1 MSDQPQN
8 PGPEG
13 GLEIRSETAPPSRP
27 VGSQRRSGVGKWG
40 LLKVGGVVLAAFL
53 VGYLFRGL
61 FSPGAGPG
69 GDGTATPAAA
79 GQTAEVWTCSMHPQI
94 RQPQP
99 GKCPLCGMDLI
110 PAASGEGDE
119 ATSLRELS
127 ISRESRELLNI
138 ETAPVER
145 RYVTATIRMVGK
157 VDYDETRLGYITAR
171 VPGRLDRLYVDYT
184 GIEVQTGD
192 HMAFI
197 YSPELYSAQ
206 AELIR
211 ARQAVQDRRTTSTA
225 MSAERMLESSREKL
239 RLWGMNEEQIRQ
251 IEQQEK
257 PTDHLTLYAPMAGIV
272 IEKSLQEGA
281 YVDTGTRI
289 YTIADLNQVWV
300 QLDAYESDLV
310 WLRYGQQVEF
320 STEAYP
326 GDVFLGR
333 IAFIDPV
340 LNPRTRTVKVRVDVP
355 NPHGKLK
362 PEMFVNGRVQAQVA
376 TGGRVMAP
384 ELAGK
389 WICRMHP
396 GIVKERAGDCDI
408 CGMPLVRTE
417 SLGYV
422 SADAEEAEPLV
433 VPASAV
439 LQTGTRAIVYVER
452 GDADRPTYEG
462 REIVLG
468 PRAGDAFLVRS
479 GLTEGERVVVNGN
492 FKLDSALQLAAK
504 PSMMNPEGSGGGG
517 GGHDHGGAA
526 TAGPA
531 ESGDAGADDHR
542 QHLPLAVGGQLARVL
557 AAARTL
563 IETRESGDREAIH
576 VAFRSFEEALD
587 VVEGGLLEGQ
597 AALLW
602 KELAMRLR
610 NDAVE
615 GRWAASDP
623 RLRQAIDRL
632 MVNVD
637 QLRERFG
644 LSEESGTLLAGGPFD
659 APGEFRTQLSRLWQ
673 SYLQAQRALAG
684 DDAEAARLAARQ
696 AREALDAVDMTLLK
710 DRPHDAWMT
719 VHTDFQAALD
729 RLDQADGLEA
739 QREQFENWSLAMTPT
754 IASFGLDEA
763 SGPVY
768 QLYCSMAFDNRG
780 ATWLQANQEV
790 RNPYFGATMLECAN
804 EVSLFWE
811 PGKEHPEAA
820 EVESLEVPAAFAEQ
834 VGLLWDAYQ
843 KLQAALASDDADNAP
858 GVAAALKKTLEG
870 IDDSVLA
877 GKARMT
883 WDREQENLREAI
895 GRLDK
900 ATDLNQLRAGFALL
914 SETMPAVLQSFG
926 RVGDGPIYRMH
937 CPMAFNNR
945 GAAWLQVNQ
954 DVRNP
959 YFGATMLRCADKV
972 EQLSVGERR
981 GTEGEG
987 HNHD

>member
-1 MSDQPQN
+1 MSDQPQS
-8 PGPEG
+8 PSPEG
-13 GLEIRSETAPPSRP
+13 GSEVRSETAPPRRP
-27 VGSQRRSGVGKWG
+27 VGSLRRSKGGI
-40 LLKVGGVVLAAFL
+40 LKVGGVVLAAFL
-53 VGYLFRGL
+53 VGYLVHGL
-61 FSPGAGPG
+61 FGP
-69 GDGTATPAAA
+69 ATRPATTTAAA
-79 GQTAEVWTCSMHPQI
+79 GGQAAEVWTCSMHPQI

-127 ISRESRELLNI
+127 ISREARELLNI

-192 HMAFI
+192 HMAYI
-197 YSPELYSAQ
+197 YSPELYTAQ

-211 ARQAVQDRRTTSTA
+211 ARQAARDRRTTSTA
-225 MSAERMLESSREKL
+225 MSAERMLDSSREKL
-239 RLWGMNEEQIRQ
+239 RLWGLGEDQIRQ

-257 PTDHLTLYAPMAGIV
+257 PTDHLTLHAPMAGIV

-333 IAFIDPV
+333 ISFIDPV

-396 GIVKERAGDCDI
+396 GIVKERAGECDI

-479 GLTEGERVVVNGN
+479 GLSEGERVVVNGN

-504 PSMMNPEGSGGGG
+504 PSMMNPEGSGTG

-526 TAGPA
+526 TASPA
-531 ESGDAGADDHR
+531 VSGAAGADVH
-542 QHLPLAVGGQLARVL
+542 QHHLPLAVGGQLARVL
-557 AAARTL
+557 AATRTL
-563 IETRESGDREAIH
+563 VETRESGDREAIRA
-576 VAFRSFEEALD
+576 AFRSFEEALD
-587 VVEGGLLEGQ
+587 AVDGEPLEGQ

-602 KELAMRLR
+602 KEMAMRLR

-632 MVNVD
+632 TANVD

-644 LSEESGTLLAGGPFD
+644 LTEESGALLAGGPFA
-659 APGEFRTQLSRLWQ
+659 APAEFRTQLGRLWK
-673 SYLQAQRALAG
+673 SYLEAQQALAG
-684 DDAEAARLAARQ
+684 DDAEAARRAARQ
-696 AREALDAVDMTLLK
+696 AREALDAVDMTLLEG
-710 DRPHDAWMT
+710 RAHDAWMT
-719 VHTDFQAALD
+719 IDADFRAALD
-729 RLDQADGLEA
+729 RLNQADGLEA
-739 QREQFENWSLAMTPT
+739 QREQFESWSLAMTPT

-768 QLYCSMAFDNRG
+768 QLYCSMAFDYRG

-811 PGKEHPEAA
+811 PGKEHPDTP
-820 EVESLEVPAAFAEQ
+820 EVEPPEVPAAFSEQ
-834 VGLLWDAYQ
+834 VDLLWSTYQ
-843 KLQAALASDDADNAP
+843 KLQAALASDDADNAL
-858 GVAAALKKTLEG
+858 GVAASLKTTLEG
-870 IDDSVLA
+870 IDDSALA
-877 GKARMT
+877 GRARAT
-883 WDREQENLREAI
+883 WDREQGNLREAI
-895 GRLDK
+895 GRLDG
-900 ATDLNQLRAGFALL
+900 AADLNQLRAGFALL
-914 SETMPAVLQSFG
+914 SETMPAVLEAFG
-926 RVGDGPIYRMH
+926 RERAGPIYRMH
-937 CPMAFNNR
+937 CGMAFNNR
-945 GAAWLQVNQ
+945 GAAWLQSNQ

-972 EQLSVGERR
+972 EQLPVGERR
-981 GTEGEG
+981 GTGVEG